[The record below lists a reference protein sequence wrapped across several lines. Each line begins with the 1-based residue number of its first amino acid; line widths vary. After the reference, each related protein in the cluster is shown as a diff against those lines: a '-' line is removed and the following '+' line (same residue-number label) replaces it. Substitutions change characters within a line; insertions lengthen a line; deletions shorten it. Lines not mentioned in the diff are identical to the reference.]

1 MTGHSLKECFC
12 VQEGVMLAWTRVAVL
27 KRDILDSRY
36 ILEVVFTGPE
46 NGLHVGVADRMGGGE
61 SATGGGFWNKGLD
74 GTVFKMRKTGCVG
87 GKNTRIRNQ
96 MPNKYLVETS
106 RDRKLDR

>member
-12 VQEGVMLAWTRVAVL
+12 VQEGVMLAAVL

-36 ILEVVFTGPE
+36 VLEVVFTGLE

-61 SATGGGFWNKGLD
+61 SVMGGGFWNKGLD
-74 GTVFKMRKTGCVG
+74 GWWYCFQDEEDWVRW
-87 GKNTRIRNQ
+87 REEHQ
-96 MPNKYLVETS
+96 
-106 RDRKLDR
+106 D